1 MYYLCFQMETNRYRL
16 LLVEDDT
23 SLGYLLTEYLK
34 MKGMEVIWVE
44 RAAEVMPLLEQQ
56 SFDLL
61 ILDVMM
67 PDLDGFT
74 LGQQI
79 HERFPSIPF
88 LFLTA
93 KSMKIDVLKGFS
105 VGAVDYLKKPIDEE
119 ELVVR
124 IESLLARLKA
134 AEQPETEVPSL
145 GRYQY
150 DLRNQCLL
158 LEGEE
163 ISLTSRESEL
173 LTYLYRNRN
182 RLSTHADILKRIWGR
197 NDYFNRKSLNV
208 FITRLRKLLEKDP
221 EIRIENV
228 HGQGFI
234 FRVPE

>member
-1 MYYLCFQMETNRYRL
+1 MAR
-16 LLVEDDT
+16 
-23 SLGYLLTEYLK
+23 SGGY
-34 MKGMEVIWVE
+34 
-44 RAAEVMPLLEQQ
+44 A
-56 SFDLL
+56 L
-61 ILDVMM
+61 IVLDVMM
-67 PDLDGFT
+67 PDLDGFS
-74 LGQQI
+74 LGEQI
-79 HERFPSIPF
+79 HERFPAIPF

-124 IESLLARLKA
+124 IESLLSRLKA
-134 AEQPETEVPSL
+134 AENPQTETPSL
-145 GRYQY
+145 GRYKY
-150 DLRNQCLL
+150 DMGNQCLL

-182 RLSTHADILKRIWGR
+182 RLSSHAAILKRIWGR

-208 FITRLRKLLEKDP
+208 FVTRLRKLLEKDP
-221 EIRIENV
+221 DIRIENV

-234 FRVPE
+234 FRVPD

>member
-1 MYYLCFQMETNRYRL
+1 MYYLCCEMETNQHRL

-23 SLGYLLTEYLK
+23 SLGYLLSEYLK
-34 MKGMEVIWVE
+34 MKGMDLVWVQ
-44 RAAEVMPLLEQQ
+44 RAAEVLPLLEAQV
-56 SFDLL
+56 FDLL

-67 PDLDGFT
+67 PDLDGFS
-74 LGQQI
+74 LGKQI
-79 HERFPSIPF
+79 HERFPAIPF

-124 IESLLARLKA
+124 IESLLSRLKA
-134 AEQPETEVPSL
+134 TEQPETEIPSL
-145 GRYQY
+145 GRYRY

-182 RLSTHADILKRIWGR
+182 RLSSHADILKRIWGR

-208 FITRLRKLLEKDP
+208 FITRLRKLLEADP
-221 EIRIENV
+221 DIRIENV

-234 FRVPE
+234 FRIPE

>member
-1 MYYLCFQMETNRYRL
+1 LYYLCCQMETNQHRL

-34 MKGMEVIWVE
+34 MKGMDVVWVQ
-44 RAAEVMPLLEQQ
+44 RAAEVLPLLEEQV
-56 SFDLL
+56 FDLL

-67 PDLDGFT
+67 PDMDGFS

-79 HERFPSIPF
+79 HERFPAIPF

-124 IESLLARLKA
+124 IESLLSRLKA
-134 AEQPETEVPSL
+134 VEQPETEIHSL
-145 GRYQY
+145 GRYRY
-150 DLRNQCLL
+150 DMRNQCLL

-182 RLSTHADILKRIWGR
+182 RLSSHADILKRIWGR

-208 FITRLRKLLEKDP
+208 FITRLRKLLEKEPD
-221 EIRIENV
+221 IRIENV

>member
-1 MYYLCFQMETNRYRL
+1 METNQHRL

-23 SLGYLLTEYLK
+23 SLGYLLSEYLK
-34 MKGMEVIWVE
+34 MKGMDVVWAQ
-44 RAAEVMPLLEQQ
+44 RAAEVLPLLEEQV
-56 SFDLL
+56 FDLL

-67 PDLDGFT
+67 PDLDGFS
-74 LGQQI
+74 LGEQI
-79 HERFPSIPF
+79 HERFPEIPF

-124 IESLLARLKA
+124 IESLLSRLKA
-134 AEQPETEVPSL
+134 TEQPETEITSL
-145 GRYQY
+145 GLYRY

-182 RLSTHADILKRIWGR
+182 RLSSHADILKRIWGR

-221 EIRIENV
+221 DIRIENV

>member
-1 MYYLCFQMETNRYRL
+1 MYYLCLEMETNQHRL

-34 MKGMEVIWVE
+34 MKGMDVVWVQ
-44 RAAEVMPLLEQQ
+44 RAAEVLPLLEEQV
-56 SFDLL
+56 FDLL
-61 ILDVMM
+61 VLDVMM
-67 PDLDGFT
+67 PDLDGFS

-79 HERFPSIPF
+79 HERFPEIPF

-124 IESLLARLKA
+124 IESLLSRLKA
-134 AEQPETEVPSL
+134 TEQPEAEIPPL
-145 GRYQY
+145 GRYRY

-182 RLSTHADILKRIWGR
+182 RLSSHADILKRI
-197 NDYFNRKSLNV
+197 
-208 FITRLRKLLEKDP
+208 
-221 EIRIENV
+221 
-228 HGQGFI
+228 
-234 FRVPE
+234 

>member
-1 MYYLCFQMETNRYRL
+1 METNRHRL

-34 MKGMEVIWVE
+34 MKGMDVLWVQ
-44 RAAEVMPLLEQQ
+44 RAAEVMPLLEEQV
-56 SFDLL
+56 FDLL

-74 LGQQI
+74 LGGQI
-79 HERFPSIPF
+79 HERFPRIPF

-105 VGAVDYLKKPIDEE
+105 IGAVDYLKKPIDEE

-124 IESLLARLKA
+124 IETLLSRLKA
-134 AEQPETEVPSL
+134 PKDPGEDMPSI
-145 GRYQY
+145 GKYQY
-150 DLRNQCLL
+150 DLRNQCLRI
-158 LEGEE
+158 EGEE
-163 ISLTSRESEL
+163 IPLTSRESEL
-173 LTYLYRNRN
+173 LTYLFRNRN
-182 RLSTHADILKRIWGR
+182 RLCSHADILKRIWGR

-208 FITRLRKLLEKDP
+208 FVTRLRKLLERDP
-221 EIRIENV
+221 ELRIENV